1 MAGKLDNDWELA
13 EAILK
18 NSFKTGIDKL
28 CSEEQLLMTGTAIDG
43 RIQALLT

>member
-1 MAGKLDNDWELA
+1 MSGELDNDWKLA

-18 NSFKTGIDKL
+18 DSFKTGIDKL

-43 RIQALLT
+43 RTQALLT